1 MFVRRTAPPYS
12 LPASEARR
20 RLLTTKQ
27 DAYHDDI
34 RRYTRKILLLMN
46 KTVTPIPIDLR
57 PYLVH
62 RMFNKALKQ
71 ELLAKEAELATL
83 RQIHA
88 SLNVEMIKFSVSPD
102 YVIIKCN
109 QRFATLL
116 GMSIEA
122 VTGRSLSALV
132 PDYVKTLPCYR
143 NLRTAV
149 SDGASVADKYRFLKA
164 DGSLAWIQAHWQP
177 IMDKGGAV
185 ERIVCLGTDVTQ
197 ATETARENE
206 DVIAALQRS
215 TAVIEFDLSGHVLM
229 ANKQFMAAMGYTLDQ
244 LKGKHHSM
252 FCTPADT
259 GSAEY
264 AAFWSQLN
272 QGQVMAGRF
281 KRRDSRGQDVWLE
294 ATYNPVRDTQER
306 LYKVV
311 KFATVITDQVDRE
324 IQVSDAAATA
334 YEVSKHTDA
343 HAQDGTS
350 VVKQTLE
357 TMERITQE
365 MASASTGI
373 EALGKQSLLISTMVQ
388 TIGSIA
394 NQTNLLALNAAIEA
408 ARAGEQGRGFAVVAD
423 EVRQLANRTSKA
435 TDEIVNVVQ
444 QNQQLVDQAI
454 ASIASS
460 RAQAQVGLTLANK
473 AGAVIIEIREGAKK
487 VVEAVGHFAKNL

>member
-1 MFVRRTAPPYS
+1 
-12 LPASEARR
+12 
-20 RLLTTKQ
+20 
-27 DAYHDDI
+27 
-34 RRYTRKILLLMN
+34 
-46 KTVTPIPIDLR
+46 
-57 PYLVH
+57 
-62 RMFNKALKQ
+62 MFNKALKQ
-71 ELLAKEAELATL
+71 DLRLKEAELATL

-102 YVIIKCN
+102 YTIIKCN

-116 GMSIEA
+116 GMPSEA
-122 VTGRSLSALV
+122 IIGRPMSSLV
-132 PDYVKTLPCYR
+132 PDYVKTLPCYK

-149 SDGASVADKYRFLKA
+149 SGGASVADKYRFLKA

-177 IMDKGGAV
+177 IKDEAGTV
-185 ERIVCLGTDVTQ
+185 VRIVCLGMDVTQ
-197 ATETARENE
+197 ASETARENE

-215 TAVIEFDLSGHVLM
+215 TAVIEFDLTGHVLT
-229 ANKQFMAAMGYTLDQ
+229 ANQQFMNAMGYNLGE
-244 LKGKHHSM
+244 LKGKHHSI
-252 FCTPADT
+252 FCRPADT

-264 AAFWSQLN
+264 AAFWRQLN
-272 QGQVMAGRF
+272 EGQVMAGRF

-324 IQVSDAAATA
+324 QQVSDAAATA

-343 HAQDGTS
+343 NAQEGTD
-350 VVKQTLE
+350 VVKQTVE

-388 TIGSIA
+388 TIGGIA
-394 NQTNLLALNAAIEA
+394 SQTNLLALNAAIEA

-435 TDEIVNVVQ
+435 TDEIVSVVQ

-460 RAQAQVGLTLANK
+460 RTQAQAGLTLANK
-473 AGAVIIEIREGAKK
+473 AGAVIVEIREGAKK
-487 VVEAVGHFAKNL
+487 VVEAVGHFAKKL